1 MWNRRHLF
9 RAALVLGLLAAPAAH
24 AILPIQHWQTS
35 SGARV
40 YFVENH
46 DLPMVDLSV
55 EFPAG
60 AGFDRR
66 AMAGEAGMTHR
77 LLQLG
82 AEGMSE
88 DEIVRKLGNA
98 GAQLSGRFDRDRAG
112 LTLRTLSSERER
124 GQALDVLTRI
134 LSRPTFP
141 AGVLEREKARLI
153 GSIKEADTRPDTIVN
168 LNFYRL
174 MYRDHPYALRTTGEA
189 ATIEGMTREDLQNFY
204 QRHYTV
210 DRAVIAIIGDLS
222 RSEAER
228 IAEALARDLP
238 RARGDAQALPR
249 VAQLASDETRMI
261 EHSGEQSHILLGA
274 PVLRR
279 DDPDYIPLYV
289 GNFVFGGGF
298 NSRMYLEIRE
308 NRGLAYRLFSYFV
321 PLLQEGPFVAG
332 METRRGQEQEA
343 LQVLR
348 AELRKFVAQGPTED
362 ELVLAK
368 QNIIGGFPLRINSN
382 RSILGYLALIGFYR
396 LPLTYLDEFIE
407 KVERVTTAE
416 IRDAF
421 RRRIHPDRMVTVVVG
436 GVEGKR

>member
-1 MWNRRHLF
+1 MFNRHNLIRV
-9 RAALVLGLLAAPAAH
+9 ALLLGLLAAPAAH
-24 AILPIQHWQTS
+24 ALLPIQHWQTS
-35 SGARV
+35 GGARV

-60 AGFDRR
+60 AGFDHP
-66 AMAGEAGMTHR
+66 AKAGEAGMTHR

-82 AEGMSE
+82 AEGMNE
-88 DEIVRKLGNA
+88 DEIVRRLGNS

-124 GQALDVLTRI
+124 GQALEVLSRI
-134 LSRPTFP
+134 LSRPAFP
-141 AGVLEREKARLI
+141 AGVLQREKARLI
-153 GSIKEADTRPDTIVN
+153 GSIKEADNRPDTIVN

-174 MYRDHPYALRTTGEA
+174 MYRDHPYAQRATGEA
-189 ATIEGMTREDLQNFY
+189 ETIEKLTPGDLQNFY
-204 QRHYTV
+204 QRHYAV
-210 DRAVIAIIGDLS
+210 ERAVIAIIGDLS

-228 IAEALARDLP
+228 ISEALARDLP
-238 RARGDAQALPR
+238 RARGEAPVLPE
-249 VAQLASDETRMI
+249 VARLASDETRMI
-261 EHSGEQSHILLGA
+261 EHAAEQSHILLGA
-274 PVLRR
+274 PVMRR

-308 NRGLAYRLFSYFV
+308 NRGLAYRLFSYFI
-321 PLLQEGPFVAG
+321 PLLHDGPFVVG
-332 METRRGQEQEA
+332 METRRGQEQVA
-343 LQVLR
+343 LQVLQ
-348 AELRKFVAQGPTED
+348 AELRKFVVDGPTEE

-368 QNIIGGFPLRINSN
+368 KNIIGGFPLRINTN
-382 RSILGYLALIGFYR
+382 RSIHSYLSLIGFYR

-407 KVERVTTAE
+407 KVERVTAAQ